1 VVDHRGVSICSSGEE
16 LKNRVPTHA
25 FSSSLPSFFSISS
38 FVENTQ
44 PSLAT
49 NQTEAM
55 RCEWHNLYPSVDEI
69 DRWCETSQL
78 TSFSTK
84 CHDSGISSRV
94 YRLKPLL
101 ASSDAVRSVERI
113 EEVSKVEAKRSPTR
127 VDEPVN
133 ESDQDQYE
141 EL

>member
-1 VVDHRGVSICSSGEE
+1 
-16 LKNRVPTHA
+16 
-25 FSSSLPSFFSISS
+25 
-38 FVENTQ
+38 
-44 PSLAT
+44 
-49 NQTEAM
+49 
-55 RCEWHNLYPSVDEI
+55 
-69 DRWCETSQL
+69 
-78 TSFSTK
+78 
-84 CHDSGISSRV
+84 V